1 MSSDTRTVRRVV
13 VASFIGTTIEWY
25 DFFLY
30 GTAAALAFNRLFFP
44 TVDPLIGTLSSFGT
58 FAVGFLARPLGGII
72 FGHFGDRVGRK
83 SMLVYSLLIMGVATF
98 FIGLLP
104 TYESIGL
111 WAPALLVVLRSVQG
125 IGVGGEWGGAVL
137 MAVEHAPAHRRGF
150 AGSWPQMGV
159 PAGLL
164 LSTVVFNLF
173 TTNLTEAQFL
183 SWGWRVPFLL
193 SVLLIAVGVFIRL
206 SIVESPEFAK
216 ILASKSQHERP
227 LVVAVRDYRRNVLL
241 AMGMRIH
248 ESGLFYVYTVFVL
261 SFGPTELGL
270 PRETMLW
277 GVSLAALGG
286 LVAIPFY
293 GALSDRIGRRPVYLF
308 GAVFSLVY
316 AFPFFWMLDTRS
328 AGVVWL
334 AIVLG
339 VTVGHNAMYG
349 PQAAY
354 FSELFGAEVR
364 YSGASL
370 GYQLAS
376 VLSGAPAPFIAI
388 ALLASYGSN
397 AVAAYMAVLA
407 AVTVLAAYLAPETY
421 RSSFGEAVTN
431 AIPASTRLG
440 PQATRERGGGAAGDA
455 IRKQPREPRETINP
469 SESRGHR
476 GRRARAITNI
486 AKNRGAH
493 ARERRS

>member
-1 MSSDTRTVRRVV
+1 MSSDSRTIRRVV
-13 VASFIGTTIEWY
+13 LASFIGTTIEWY

-30 GTAAALAFNRLFFP
+30 GTAAALVFNRLFFP

-58 FAVGFLARPLGGII
+58 FAVGFLARPLGGIV

-98 FIGLLP
+98 LIGLLP
-104 TYESIGL
+104 THTSIGI
-111 WAPALLVVLRSVQG
+111 WAPALLVLLRCAQG

-137 MAVEHAPAHRRGF
+137 MAVEHASLGRRGF

-173 TTNLTEAQFL
+173 TTSLTDAQFL
-183 SWGWRVPFLL
+183 GWGWRVPFLL
-193 SVLLIAVGVFIRL
+193 SVLLVGVGIFIRL
-206 SIVESPEFAK
+206 SIVESPAFTQ
-216 ILASKSQHERP
+216 ILETGSQQARP
-227 LVVAVRDYRRNVLL
+227 LMVAVRDYRRNVLL
-241 AMGMRIH
+241 AMGMRVA
-248 ESGLFYVYTVFVL
+248 ENGLFYVYTVFVL
-261 SFGPTELGL
+261 SYGPRELAL
-270 PRETMLW
+270 PRNTMLW

-286 LVAIPFY
+286 LVAIPCY

-308 GAVFSLVY
+308 GAIFSLCY
-316 AFPFFWMLDTRS
+316 AFPFFWLLGTRS
-328 AGVVWL
+328 TAIVWL

-354 FSELFGAEVR
+354 FSELFGTGVR

-376 VLSGAPAPFIAI
+376 VLSGAPAPFIAT
-388 ALLASYGSN
+388 ALLASFGSP
-397 AVAAYMAVLA
+397 AVAVYMTVLA
-407 AVTVLAAYLAPETY
+407 AVTVVAAYLAPETY
-421 RSSFGEAVTN
+421 RSNFG
-431 AIPASTRLG
+431 
-440 PQATRERGGGAAGDA
+440 ATD
-455 IRKQPREPRETINP
+455 K
-469 SESRGHR
+469 SVSL
-476 GRRARAITNI
+476 
-486 AKNRGAH
+486 
-493 ARERRS
+493 